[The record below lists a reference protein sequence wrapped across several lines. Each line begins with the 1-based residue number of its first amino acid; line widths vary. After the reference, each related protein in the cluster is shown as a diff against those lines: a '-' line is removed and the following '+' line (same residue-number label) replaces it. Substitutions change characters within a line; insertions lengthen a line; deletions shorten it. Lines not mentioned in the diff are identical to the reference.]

1 MKFKFIGVPGER
13 HESLNMFGTVFPLGE
28 AVEIEGKG
36 AEKLK
41 GHPHFEQADE
51 EVVAKVEPTIEELR
65 IQAEALGVDVDQRWG
80 VKRLAEEISKKAG

>member
-13 HESLNMFGTVFPLGE
+13 HESLNMFGVVFPLGN

-41 GHPHFEQADE
+41 SHPHFEQAEGASE
-51 EVVAKVEPTIEELR
+51 EVKPTIDQLR
-65 IQAEALGVDVDQRWG
+65 TKAESLGIKVDKRWAED
-80 VKRLAEEISKKAG
+80 RLSDEISKKLG

>member
-13 HESLNMFGTVFPLGE
+13 HESLNMFGVAFPLGE

-41 GHPHFEQADE
+41 THPHFEEVKEAA
-51 EVVAKVEPTIEELR
+51 VVAEPTIDELR
-65 IQAEALGVDVDQRWG
+65 VQAEALGVEVDQRWG
-80 VKRLAEEISKKAG
+80 IKRLTDEISKKLG